1 MYEFGRSMDSN
12 KMESRDLLDAV
23 PEKKY
28 DCEPRQGSLLLNS
41 GQLKRPTSLC
51 RPSPDFGIS
60 RYSLASDI
68 PETNCI
74 KQHNLSSFIQSLGL
88 ISVTSLVVALL
99 SLFIL
104 NTLIG
109 VSRPCS
115 ELQVNSYYLHAT
127 QVAGLSNHSSQT
139 HPAVQNE
146 TLWMASFAITSLI
159 IAACLCCLL
168 VCSMQCF
175 LASKI
180 LKTCAGEERAH
191 KFLRECS
198 SSRILAVTGLFISI
212 PIFIIDVALLLVLLI
227 PHRQAIVSGLI
238 LGVGVLFC
246 LLILIQ
252 NCYHWR
258 LEKSRAESG
267 LPVYDSYFSFPKG
280 LHNSP
285 RKQPELCTLV

>member
-74 KQHNLSSFIQSLGL
+74 KQHNLSSFIQ
-88 ISVTSLVVALL
+88 
-99 SLFIL
+99 
-104 NTLIG
+104 
-109 VSRPCS
+109 
-115 ELQVNSYYLHAT
+115 
-127 QVAGLSNHSSQT
+127 
-139 HPAVQNE
+139 
-146 TLWMASFAITSLI
+146 
-159 IAACLCCLL
+159 
-168 VCSMQCF
+168 
-175 LASKI
+175 
-180 LKTCAGEERAH
+180 RAH